1 MSIFLCQYIDIS
13 SLYEHSPL
21 VQNIDRTYMI
31 LNELEIRQQLGN
43 LPDWMTN
50 GQALVASYKFKD
62 FIEAMAFVNKLIEP
76 SEKSG
81 HHPDISISYN
91 RVTIHLTTHDAGGIT
106 QKDVDLAHEITKIH
120 KE

>member
-1 MSIFLCQYIDIS
+1 MFLFSYIES
-13 SLYEHSPL
+13 GSLYHHSPL

-31 LNELEIRQQLGN
+31 LNELDIRQQLAN

-62 FIEAMAFVNKLIEP
+62 FIEAMAFVNKLIAP
-76 SEKSG
+76 SEKAG

-120 KE
+120 EN

>member
-1 MSIFLCQYIDIS
+1 MFLCQYIDIG

-31 LNELEIRQQLGN
+31 LNELEIRQELAN

-76 SEKSG
+76 SEKAG

-91 RVTIHLTTHDAGGIT
+91 RVTIHVTTHDAGGIT